1 MQNNNFIKLI
11 LVNIFITLFVLTG
24 INSYSQDNIR
34 GFCGTGFS
42 EQLEMEA
49 KYSGRPTQEDL
60 TERSNTIY
68 IPVKFHLVANSDG
81 VGRIAPQQVLKQ
93 LCVLNRDF
101 STANMKFYIDGN
113 FNYIDNTAIYSSPGS
128 NANAIQGRK
137 FSKAL
142 NIFITDKADVEG
154 SLGTTLGYYSPQGD
168 FVVVIK
174 SEVVKTTN
182 TLSHEVGHFFSLRH
196 TFFGWEREPWSEAKY
211 TKNVS
216 IKYTLDGVEVEHVN
230 GTNCQT
236 AADQLCDTPP
246 DYNFGFTSNGCNFA
260 YEVYDPNGDKITPMK
275 DNQMSYFSGCS
286 TFKFTENQFSRIK
299 TNYQTSARSFLRTG
313 YTPKTDT
320 ITGPVNFI
328 YPAPNQQL
336 NIYDKILLDWSDV
349 DNATGYILELRSG
362 FGEIQNYVVNSS
374 EFTVTNL
381 RKNFNYT
388 WTVIPFNETQTCNA
402 GNSANFKTGS
412 QLSSATEDVEH
423 IDHLQV
429 YPNPVSLQGSTQ
441 IQLSMKSSMDCI
453 LTISDLAGRV
463 VYTTKTTL
471 KEGNQ
476 LINTDLSYPSAGM
489 YILQL
494 SARDFMVTR
503 KIAVTE

>member
-1 MQNNNFIKLI
+1 MQTNNIIKGIFFIIFMFLLI
-11 LVNIFITLFVLTG
+11 MPGSTV
-24 INSYSQDNIR
+24 YSQGDIR
-34 GFCGTGFS
+34 GYCGTDIAD
-42 EQLEMEA
+42 QLEMEA
-49 KYSGRPTQEDL
+49 KYAGRPVEADL
-60 TERSNTIY
+60 THRNNTIY

-142 NIFITDKADVEG
+142 NIFITDKADVDG

-216 IKYTLDGVEVEHVN
+216 IKYTLDGVEVEYVN

-275 DNQMSYFSGCS
+275 DNQMSYFSGCP

-313 YTPKTDT
+313 YIPKTDT
-320 ITGPVNFI
+320 ITGPVSFI

-336 NIYDKILLDWSDV
+336 NIYDKILLDWADV
-349 DNATGYILELRSG
+349 ENATGYILELRSG
-362 FGEIQNYVVNSS
+362 FGEIQNYVVNGS

-381 RKNFNYT
+381 RKNFNYS
-388 WTVIPFNETQTCNA
+388 WTVIPFNETQTCFS
-402 GNSANFKTGS
+402 GNSANFKTGN
-412 QLSSATEDVEH
+412 QLSTATENIDY
-423 IDHLQV
+423 IDHLQI
-429 YPNPVSLQGSTQ
+429 YPNPVTLQGTTQ
-441 IQLSMKSSMDCI
+441 IQVSLKKSTACE
-453 LTISDLAGRV
+453 LTISDLSGKAI
-463 VYTTKTTL
+463 YTTTTSL

-476 LINTDLSYPSAGM
+476 LINIDLIYPSSGM
-489 YILQL
+489 YILHL
-494 SARDFMVTR
+494 SAEHFKATR
-503 KIAVTE
+503 KIVVAE